1 MVCGWGSTALREH
14 AHPMMMLMPTLTRRL
29 QVLLDEE
36 RYAWLER
43 VAQQQGTTVAALVRD
58 ALDRAYPIEGLR
70 ADVAADRFLTRPPVD
85 LGSWEDAKG
94 EIEEGLERGL

>member
-1 MVCGWGSTALREH
+1 MII
-14 AHPMMMLMPTLTRRL
+14 LMPTLTRRL

-58 ALDRAYPIEGLR
+58 ALDRAYPVEGLR
-70 ADVAADRFLTRPPVD
+70 ADVAADRFLARSPVD
-85 LGSWEDAKG
+85 LGSWEEAKA
-94 EIEEGLERGL
+94 EIENGLERGVSS